1 MVIIR
6 VGVVAVYFNRIKA
19 NDNDD
24 DDDDDRNNNSVLKV
38 GGCT

>member
-6 VGVVAVYFNRIKA
+6 VEVVAGYFNRIKA